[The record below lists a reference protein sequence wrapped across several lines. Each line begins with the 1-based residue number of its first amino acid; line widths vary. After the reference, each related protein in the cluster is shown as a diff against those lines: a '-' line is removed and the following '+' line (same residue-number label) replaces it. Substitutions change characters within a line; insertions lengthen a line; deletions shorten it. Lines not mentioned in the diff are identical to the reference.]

1 MGIQINGNTNNI
13 NAGIGSLSIEDI
25 NELDI
30 VGVATA
36 ANFKT
41 GVSNL
46 HSLGLTLSGGQLDVG
61 SNIKIG
67 TAGVIT
73 ATSFAGSGANL
84 TGVLSN
90 IVEDTSPQLGGN
102 LASNNKNILLPDSTG
117 TNRIKFGTNEDL
129 QIYHNGNNNKTYIGN
144 KTSTDLLIENAGTN
158 TDIVDDTGHYRA
170 RFIKDGAVEL
180 YHDNSKKLETQTN
193 GTRIYDSLGI
203 GADSTSDAFLSIR
216 TPNGTSGSPSTKG
229 GVIIRDGSYANGK
242 LIDFQNSVGSSDI
255 SVDGSLNMNFAN
267 NHKIQLGDSQD
278 LQIFHDGS
286 DSFIKDTGTGAL
298 KVCSNLFRVN
308 NAANSEAMIKAE
320 ENAGVTLSYDA
331 NTKFE
336 TTSSGVTVTGTCS
349 ATSFSGDGSNLTNLS
364 TPLSYRNKIINGS
377 MMVFQRGVGSNNY
390 SGNHDGYYAG
400 IADRWAIRAHSS
412 MGTQTYDQNTNSPN
426 NFANS
431 QRIYTTGADGGN
443 AGKYYVYDTR
453 LEGQDLQDFEKGT
466 STAKSFTLSFYVKC
480 NINRVFTC
488 ELRDLDNGRLCVQ
501 QYTTTNSNW
510 NRYVLTFPA
519 DTTGKFDDDKN
530 ASLWVRFWL
539 SAGANFKSGT
549 SQTTW
554 GSANDANICPGQTGD
569 LGGRVGD
576 YWYVTGVQLEVGD
589 TATPFEQRTYAD
601 EFRRCAR
608 YCYQWIDD
616 QQLGFGQVYSGSGY
630 TKIFPPIPVNMRA
643 KPSVTKNAPTGYWFV
658 SYHGNSGYAG
668 DRNVSVEGN
677 SGDDNHQSANSFRIF
692 VHGGSNQNNA
702 TTVWCLIHDTAGAY
716 LRLEAEL

>member
-90 IVEDTSPQLGGN
+90 IVEDTSPQLGGD

-180 YHDNSKKLETQTN
+180 YHDNSKKLETTSSGITLSDQLQVN
-193 GTRIYDSLGI
+193 GSVFASAGLKINADNQKLRI
-203 GADSTSDAFLSIR
+203 GASDDLQLYHDGNDSYIDDA
-216 TPNGTSGSPSTKG
+216 G
-229 GVIIRDGSYANGK
+229 
-242 LIDFQNSVGSSDI
+242 VGSLILRTTTSSNVTIKSTNDVMAKFKTAD
-255 SVDGSLNMNFAN
+255 SVELYHN
-267 NHKIQLGDSQD
+267 NNKKL
-278 LQIFHDGS
+278 
-286 DSFIKDTGTGAL
+286 
-298 KVCSNLFRVN
+298 
-308 NAANSEAMIKAE
+308 
-320 ENAGVTLSYDA
+320 
-331 NTKFE
+331 E
-336 TTSSGVTVTGTCS
+336 TASSGVTVTGTCS
-349 ATSFSGDGSNLTNLS
+349 ATSFSGDGSNLTGLS
-364 TPLSYRNKIINGS
+364 TPLSFRNKIINGS
-377 MMVFQRGVGSNNY
+377 MMVFQRGVGTNNY
-390 SGNHDGYYAG
+390 SSSHDGYYAG
-400 IADRWAIRAHSS
+400 IADRWAIRAHAS
-412 MGTQTYDQNTNSPN
+412 MGTQTYSQNINSPN

-443 AGKYYVYDTR
+443 AGKYYVYDTK

-608 YCYQWIDD
+608 YCYQWIAD

-643 KPSVTKNAPTGYWFV
+643 KPSVTKNAPSGYWFV

-692 VHGGSNQNNA
+692 VHGGSNQGNA

>member
-90 IVEDTSPQLGGN
+90 IVEDTSPQLGGD

-180 YHDNSKKLETQTN
+180 YHDNSKKLETTSSGITLSDQLQVN
-193 GTRIYDSLGI
+193 GSVFASAGLKINADNQKLRI
-203 GADSTSDAFLSIR
+203 GASDDLQLYHDGNDSYIDDA
-216 TPNGTSGSPSTKG
+216 G
-229 GVIIRDGSYANGK
+229 
-242 LIDFQNSVGSSDI
+242 VGSLILRTTTSSNVTIKSTNDVMAKFKTAD
-255 SVDGSLNMNFAN
+255 SVELYHN
-267 NHKIQLGDSQD
+267 NNKKL
-278 LQIFHDGS
+278 
-286 DSFIKDTGTGAL
+286 
-298 KVCSNLFRVN
+298 
-308 NAANSEAMIKAE
+308 
-320 ENAGVTLSYDA
+320 
-331 NTKFE
+331 E
-336 TTSSGVTVTGTCS
+336 TASSGVTVTGTCS

-364 TPLSYRNKIINGS
+364 TPLSFRNKIINGS
-377 MMVFQRGVGSNNY
+377 MMVFQRGVGTNNY
-390 SGNHDGYYAG
+390 SSSHDGYYAG
-400 IADRWAIRAHSS
+400 IADRWAIRAHAS
-412 MGTQTYDQNTNSPN
+412 MGTQTYSQNINSPN

-443 AGKYYVYDTR
+443 AGKYYVYDTK

-466 STAKSFTLSFYVKC
+466 STAKPFTLSFYVKC

-589 TATPFEQRTYAD
+589 TATPFEQRSYAD

-630 TKIFPPIPVNMRA
+630 IKIFPPIPVNMRA
-643 KPSVTKNAPTGYWFV
+643 KPSVTKNAPSGYWFV

-677 SGDDNHQSANSFRIF
+677 SGDDNLQSANSFRIF
-692 VHGGSNQNNA
+692 VHGGSNQGNA
-702 TTVWCLIHDTAGAY
+702 VTCWCLIHDTAGAY
-716 LRLEAEL
+716 LRLDAEL

>member
-46 HSLGLTLSGGQLDVG
+46 HNLGLTLSGGQLDVG

-67 TAGVIT
+67 NAGVIT
-73 ATSFAGSGANL
+73 ATSFVGSGANL

-90 IVEDTSPQLGGN
+90 IVEDTSPQLGAN
-102 LASNNKNILLPDSTG
+102 LDTNTKCIDFGDSNTG
-117 TNRIKFGTNEDL
+117 TVNRLRFGASTDFEIFHNGTNNHIDCHTAGQDL
-129 QIYHNGNNNKTYIGN
+129 YIRPT
-144 KTSTDLLIENAGTN
+144 KDVYIQDYSTD
-158 TDIVDDTGHYRA
+158 DI
-170 RFIKDGAVEL
+170 FIKMIKDGAVEL
-180 YHDNSKKLETQTN
+180 YHNDSKKFETASYGTSTTGDIYLTGNVLATNDNSKLLM
-193 GTRIYDSLGI
+193 G
-203 GADSTSDAFLSIR
+203 GANDLS
-216 TPNGTSGSPSTKG
+216 
-229 GVIIRDGSYANGK
+229 
-242 LIDFQNSVGSSDI
+242 
-255 SVDGSLNMNFAN
+255 M
-267 NHKIQLGDSQD
+267 
-278 LQIFHDGS
+278 FHDGNRSAINNATGELRILSGSDIIIGKRSAS
-286 DSFIKDTGTGAL
+286 DSSYSEQLAAFKVDGAAELYFNNSKKIETTNTGA
-298 KVCSNLFRVN
+298 V
-308 NAANSEAMIKAE
+308 
-320 ENAGVTLSYDA
+320 
-331 NTKFE
+331 
-336 TTSSGVTVTGTCS
+336 VTGICT
-349 ATSFSGDGSNLTNLS
+349 ATSFSGDGSSLTNLS
-364 TPLSYRNKIINGS
+364 APLSFRNKIINGS
-377 MMVFQRGVGSNNY
+377 MMVFQRGVGTNNY
-390 SGNHDGYYAG
+390 SGYHDGYYAG
-400 IADRWAIRAHSS
+400 LADRWAIRAHSS
-412 MGTQTYDQNTNSPN
+412 MGTQTYSQNINSPN

-443 AGKYYVYDTR
+443 AGKYYVYDTK

-466 STAKSFTLSFYVKC
+466 STAKPFTLSFYVKC

-488 ELRDLDNGRLCVQ
+488 ELRDLDNGRICVQ

-510 NRYVLTFPA
+510 NRYELTFPA
-519 DTTGKFDDDKN
+519 DTTGKFDDDKH

-554 GSANDANICPGQTGD
+554 GTVNDANICPGQTGD

-576 YWYVTGVQLEVGD
+576 YWYVTGIQLEVGD
-589 TATPFEQRTYAD
+589 TATPFEQRSYAD

-616 QQLGFGQVYSGSGY
+616 QQLGFGQVFSGSGY
-630 TKIFPPIPVNMRA
+630 IKIFPPIPVNMRA

-692 VHGGSNQNNA
+692 VHGGSNQGNG